1 MKKAKEGE
9 GHIRYSQ
16 KYEQDGSGV
25 FVAIDGETPLL
36 EYSLIDGDPSTLE
49 YHLKAIIF
57 YYTPLLEIFK
67 PGGIV
72 ESTDVPEDKK
82 EEYRQIYSKVRE
94 IRDSWIDA
102 EKEYLSPDTPEERKR
117 EISSSVEEWE
127 LNLSLLHSTNPGYPN
142 QEGEVKLPDYRIV
155 VDPET
160 GEKTESRE
168 KTHLWGDKYFI
179 PGKGILS
186 ILPGKTRDPLEDLE
200 KIRDSAK
207 SGLVKVS
214 SDLWKSGTG
223 LFRDSLGISIISD
236 KTRETIKRKEAE
248 GKLLA
253 GTLMGLKGGGRYFKV
268 FNIALAQTLYE
279 QSKYYNTQDNLS
291 GVPRDLISQYAGEG
305 AIVEKIK
312 DPSTKFKGGKRPY
325 PIVLLSWED
334 IAKKMSPDGKISG
347 GKDIKVVRDF
357 VQGYSQKMTD
367 PKTGKVRTA
376 YIPGLLGRE
385 YLVEGERSL
394 IGVPYMSKIFSL
406 YPKDSPD
413 KEVGIAVQLS
423 PLFAQTLKFG
433 YTGIRSDTIQK
444 LGGGK
449 LKEIT
454 INLFYYLAYNRGVPA
469 QKGRKKGEFIRIK
482 GELLNELSE
491 GIKSYKDRPKRREAD
506 FQEAVRKC
514 IDAKI
519 LLPGE
524 TRTGGLRGYR
534 EEVNPGGQKL
544 SIFTYNP
551 DYLKGEEI
559 TLFSEIDNQ

>member
-1 MKKAKEGE
+1 MSEKEFKPE
-9 GHIRYSQ
+9 LHIHR
-16 KYEQDGSGV
+16 DGNPPTKEELLR
-25 FVAIDGETPLL
+25 AIRD
-36 EYSLIDGDPSTLE
+36 
-49 YHLKAIIF
+49 
-57 YYTPLLEIFK
+57 YYTPLLEVTK
-67 PGGIV
+67 PGGVIDT
-72 ESTDVPEDKK
+72 SDTPEDKR
-82 EEYRQIYSKVRE
+82 EEYRQMYSKLKE
-94 IRDSWIDA
+94 IRDSWEEA
-102 EKEYLSPDTPEERKR
+102 EREYLSPDTPEERKK
-117 EISSSVEEWE
+117 EIAYSVEEWY
-127 LNLSLLHSTNPGYPN
+127 LNLVLLHAQNPDYFSK
-142 QEGEVKLPDYRIV
+142 EEVKLPDYRIV
-155 VDPET
+155 IDTET
-160 GEKTESRE
+160 GERKEYRGE
-168 KTHLWGDKYFI
+168 THLWGDKYFI
-179 PGKGILS
+179 PGKGILA
-186 ILPGKTRDPLEDLE
+186 LHPGGMRDPLEDLE

-214 SDLWKSGTG
+214 SDLWKSGTAP
-223 LFRDSLGISIISD
+223 FRDSLGISIISE
-236 KTRETIKRKEAE
+236 KTRRIIQKKEAE

-253 GTLMGLKGGGRYFKV
+253 GTLIGLKGGGRYFKV

-312 DPSTKFKGGKRPY
+312 DTSDKFKGGERPY

-334 IAKKMSPDGKISG
+334 MAKKMSPDGKISG

-357 VQGYSQKMTD
+357 VQGYTQKVTD
-367 PKTGKVRTA
+367 PKTGKTKTA

-423 PLFAQTLKFG
+423 PLFAQSLRFG

-454 INLFYYLAYNRGVPA
+454 VNLFYYLAYNRGIPP
-469 QKGRKKGEFIRIK
+469 QRGRKKGEFPRIK
-482 GELLNELSE
+482 SDLLEELSE
-491 GIKSYKDRPKRREAD
+491 GIKSYTNNPKRREAD
-506 FQEAVRKC
+506 FRDAVQKC

-519 LLPGE
+519 LLPGK
-524 TRTGGLRGYR
+524 TKTGLRGYR
-534 EEVNPGGQKL
+534 EEINPGGRTL

-559 TLFSEIDNQ
+559 NLFSGIEDQ

>member
-1 MKKAKEGE
+1 MSEKEFKPE
-9 GHIRYSQ
+9 LHIHR
-16 KYEQDGSGV
+16 DGNPPTKEELLR
-25 FVAIDGETPLL
+25 AIRD
-36 EYSLIDGDPSTLE
+36 
-49 YHLKAIIF
+49 
-57 YYTPLLEIFK
+57 YYTPLLEVTK
-67 PGGIV
+67 PGGVIDT
-72 ESTDVPEDKK
+72 TDTPEDKR
-82 EEYRQIYSKVRE
+82 EEYRQMYSKLKE
-94 IRDSWIDA
+94 IRDSWEEA
-102 EKEYLSPDTPEERKR
+102 EREYLSPDTPEERKK
-117 EISSSVEEWE
+117 EIAYSVEEWY
-127 LNLSLLHSTNPGYPN
+127 LNLVLLHAQNPDYFSK
-142 QEGEVKLPDYRIV
+142 EEVKLPDYRIV
-155 VDPET
+155 IDTET
-160 GEKTESRE
+160 GERKEYRGE
-168 KTHLWGDKYFI
+168 THLWGDKYFI
-179 PGKGILS
+179 PGKGILA
-186 ILPGKTRDPLEDLE
+186 LHPGGMRDPLEDLE

-214 SDLWKSGTG
+214 SDLWKSGTAP
-223 LFRDSLGISIISD
+223 FRDSLGISIISE
-236 KTRETIKRKEAE
+236 KTRRIIQKKEAE

-253 GTLMGLKGGGRYFKV
+253 GTLIGLKGGGRYFKV

-279 QSKYYNTQDNLS
+279 QSKYYNTQDTLS

-312 DPSTKFKGGKRPY
+312 DTSDKFKGGERPY

-357 VQGYSQKMTD
+357 VQGYTQKVTD
-367 PKTGKVRTA
+367 PKTGKVKTA

-423 PLFAQTLKFG
+423 PLFAQSLRFG

-454 INLFYYLAYNRGVPA
+454 VNLFYYLAYNRGIPP
-469 QKGRKKGEFIRIK
+469 QRGRKKGEFPRIK
-482 GELLNELSE
+482 SDLLEELSE
-491 GIKSYKDRPKRREAD
+491 GIKSYSNNPKRREAD
-506 FQEAVRKC
+506 FRDAVQKC

-519 LLPGE
+519 LLPGK
-524 TRTGGLRGYR
+524 TKTGLRGYR
-534 EEVNPGGQKL
+534 EEINPGGRTL

-551 DYLKGEEI
+551 DYLKGEEVN
-559 TLFSEIDNQ
+559 LFSGIEDQ

>member
-1 MKKAKEGE
+1 MSEKEFKPE
-9 GHIRYSQ
+9 LHIHR
-16 KYEQDGSGV
+16 DGNPPSK
-25 FVAIDGETPLL
+25 EELL
-36 EYSLIDGDPSTLE
+36 RSIRD
-49 YHLKAIIF
+49 
-57 YYTPLLEIFK
+57 YYTPLLEVTK
-67 PGGIV
+67 PGGVIDT
-72 ESTDVPEDKK
+72 SDTPEDKK
-82 EEYRQIYSKVRE
+82 EEYRQMYSKLKE
-94 IRDSWIDA
+94 IRDSWEEA
-102 EKEYLSPDTPEERKR
+102 EREYLSPDTPEERKK
-117 EISSSVEEWE
+117 EIAYSVEEWY
-127 LNLSLLHSTNPGYPN
+127 LNLVLLHAQNPDYFSK
-142 QEGEVKLPDYRIV
+142 EEIKLPDYRIV
-155 VDPET
+155 IDTET
-160 GEKTESRE
+160 GERRE
-168 KTHLWGDKYFI
+168 YRGDTHLWGDKYFI
-179 PGKGILS
+179 PGKGILA
-186 ILPGKTRDPLEDLE
+186 LHPGGMRDPLEDLE

-214 SDLWKSGTG
+214 SDLWKSGTAP
-223 LFRDSLGISIISD
+223 FRDSLGISIISE
-236 KTRETIKRKEAE
+236 KTRRIIQKKEAE

-253 GTLMGLKGGGRYFKV
+253 GTLIGLKGGGRYFKV

-312 DPSTKFKGGKRPY
+312 DTSDKFKGGERPY

-334 IAKKMSPDGKISG
+334 MAKKMSPDGKISG

-357 VQGYSQKMTD
+357 VQGYTQKVTD
-367 PKTGKVRTA
+367 PKTGKTKTA

-423 PLFAQTLKFG
+423 PLFAQSLRFG

-454 INLFYYLAYNRGVPA
+454 VNLFYYLAYNRGIPP
-469 QKGRKKGEFIRIK
+469 QRGRKKGEFPRIK
-482 GELLNELSE
+482 SDLLEELSE
-491 GIKSYKDRPKRREAD
+491 GIKSYTNNPKRREAD
-506 FQEAVRKC
+506 FRDAVQKC

-519 LLPGE
+519 LLPGK
-524 TRTGGLRGYR
+524 TKTGLRGYR
-534 EEVNPGGQKL
+534 EEINPGGRTL

-551 DYLKGEEI
+551 DYLKGEEVN
-559 TLFSEIDNQ
+559 LFSGIEDQ

>member
-1 MKKAKEGE
+1 MSEKEFKPE
-9 GHIRYSQ
+9 LHIHR
-16 KYEQDGSGV
+16 DGNPPSK
-25 FVAIDGETPLL
+25 EELL
-36 EYSLIDGDPSTLE
+36 RSIRD
-49 YHLKAIIF
+49 
-57 YYTPLLEIFK
+57 YYTPLLEVTK
-67 PGGIV
+67 PGGVIDT
-72 ESTDVPEDKK
+72 SDTPEDKK
-82 EEYRQIYSKVRE
+82 EEYRQMYSKLKE
-94 IRDSWIDA
+94 IRDSWEEA
-102 EKEYLSPDTPEERKR
+102 EREYLSPDTPEERKK
-117 EISSSVEEWE
+117 EIAYSVEEWY
-127 LNLSLLHSTNPGYPN
+127 LNLVLLHAQNPDYFSK
-142 QEGEVKLPDYRIV
+142 EKIKLPDYRIV
-155 VDPET
+155 IDTET
-160 GEKTESRE
+160 GERRE
-168 KTHLWGDKYFI
+168 YRGDTHLWGDKYFI
-179 PGKGILS
+179 PGKGILA
-186 ILPGKTRDPLEDLE
+186 LHPGGMRDPLEDLE

-214 SDLWKSGTG
+214 SDLWKSGTAP
-223 LFRDSLGISIISD
+223 FRDSLGISIISE
-236 KTRETIKRKEAE
+236 KTRRIIQKKEAE

-253 GTLMGLKGGGRYFKV
+253 GTLIGLKGGGRYFKV

-312 DPSTKFKGGKRPY
+312 DTSDKFKGGERPY

-334 IAKKMSPDGKISG
+334 MAKKMSPDGKISG

-357 VQGYSQKMTD
+357 VQGYTQKVTD
-367 PKTGKVRTA
+367 PKTGKTKTA

-423 PLFAQTLKFG
+423 PLFAQSLRFG

-454 INLFYYLAYNRGVPA
+454 VNLFYYLAYNRGIPP
-469 QKGRKKGEFIRIK
+469 QRGRKKGEFPRIK
-482 GELLNELSE
+482 SDLLEELSE
-491 GIKSYKDRPKRREAD
+491 GIKSYTNNPKRREAD
-506 FQEAVRKC
+506 FRDAVQKC

-519 LLPGE
+519 LLPGK
-524 TRTGGLRGYR
+524 TKTGLRGYR
-534 EEVNPGGQKL
+534 EEINPGGRTL

-551 DYLKGEEI
+551 DYLKGEEVN
-559 TLFSEIDNQ
+559 LFSGIEDQ

>member
-1 MKKAKEGE
+1 MSEKEFKPE
-9 GHIRYSQ
+9 LYIH
-16 KYEQDGSGV
+16 
-25 FVAIDGETPLL
+25 
-36 EYSLIDGDPSTLE
+36 IDGDPESFPKRE
-49 YHLKAIIF
+49 D
-57 YYTPLLEIFK
+57 LLR
-67 PGGIV
+67 GIV
-72 ESTDVPEDKK
+72 EYYSVYFTDTDGKERPPEDLPQLGET
-82 EEYRQIYSKVRE
+82 EEETKQIYSRLRE
-94 IRDSWIDA
+94 IRDSWEEA
-102 EKEYLSPDTPEERKR
+102 ERDYLSPDLTEERKK
-117 EISSSVEEWE
+117 EIAISVSEWYA
-127 LNLSLLHSTNPGYPN
+127 NLILLHAYNTPK
-142 QEGEVKLPDYRIV
+142 EGESGEIQETKFPPYRIEI
-155 VDPET
+155 DPET
-160 GEKTESRE
+160 MKGKAVRDKTY
-168 KTHLWGDKYFI
+168 LWGDKYLV
-179 PGKGILS
+179 PGEGILS
-186 ILPGKTRDPLEDLE
+186 LHPGGMRDPLEDLE

-214 SDLWKSGTG
+214 SDLWKSGTAP
-223 LFRDSLGISIISD
+223 FRDSLGISIISE
-236 KTRETIKRKEAE
+236 KTRRIIQKKEAE

-253 GTLMGLKGGGRYFKV
+253 GTLIGLKGGGRYFKV

-279 QSKYYNTQDNLS
+279 QSKYYNTQDTLS

-312 DPSTKFKGGKRPY
+312 DTSDKFKGGERPY

-357 VQGYSQKMTD
+357 VQGYTQKVTD
-367 PKTGKVRTA
+367 PKTGKTKTA

-423 PLFAQTLKFG
+423 PLFAQSLRFG

-454 INLFYYLAYNRGVPA
+454 VNLFYYLAYNRGIPP
-469 QKGRKKGEFIRIK
+469 QRGRNKGEFPRIK
-482 GELLNELSE
+482 SDLLEELSE
-491 GIKSYKDRPKRREAD
+491 GIKSYTNNPKRREAD
-506 FQEAVRKC
+506 FRDAVQKC

-519 LLPGE
+519 LLPGK
-524 TRTGGLRGYR
+524 TKTGLRGYR
-534 EEVNPGGQKL
+534 EEINPGGRTL

-551 DYLKGEEI
+551 DYLKGEEVN
-559 TLFSEIDNQ
+559 LFTGIEDQ

>member
-1 MKKAKEGE
+1 MTAKEKDFDPRLYI
-9 GHIRYSQ
+9 HL
-16 KYEQDGSGV
+16 
-25 FVAIDGETPLL
+25 DGEETTPTKKDLL
-36 EYSLIDGDPSTLE
+36 ESIRDYYDTLLGIQDFLRDTSTPEERKEIDL
-49 YHLKAIIF
+49 
-57 YYTPLLEIFK
+57 
-67 PGGIV
+67 
-72 ESTDVPEDKK
+72 
-82 EEYRQIYSKVRE
+82 QIERLQE
-94 IRDSWIDA
+94 IRDSWEEADRD
-102 EKEYLSPDTPEERKR
+102 YRSPETTDERKKEIAISVAEWIGNFILLRGYR
-117 EISSSVEEWE
+117 EEKKREREKILEAGGKVPEITEEDF
-127 LNLSLLHSTNPGYPN
+127 PP
-142 QEGEVKLPDYRIV
+142 YRIE

-160 GEKTESRE
+160 LKARKVKD
-168 KTHLWGDKYFI
+168 KTHLWGNKYLI
-179 PGKGILS
+179 PGEAI
-186 ILPGKTRDPLEDLE
+186 IDLPPIGSRDPLEDLE
-200 KIRDSAK
+200 HIRESAK

-312 DPSTKFKGGKRPY
+312 DPSTKFKGGERPY

-367 PKTGKVRTA
+367 PKTGKVKTA

-454 INLFYYLAYNRGVPA
+454 INLFYYLAYNRGIPP
-469 QKGRKKGEFIRIK
+469 QKGRNKGEFPRRK
-482 GELLNELSE
+482 RDLLEELSE

-519 LLPGE
+519 LLPGK

-534 EEVNPGGQKL
+534 EEINPGGQTI

-559 TLFSEIDNQ
+559 TLFSELDDQ

>member
-1 MKKAKEGE
+1 MSEKEFKPE
-9 GHIRYSQ
+9 LHIHR
-16 KYEQDGSGV
+16 DGNPPSTESLLQGIKDYY
-25 FVAIDGETPLL
+25 APLL
-36 EYSLIDGDPSTLE
+36 EVTR
-49 YHLKAIIF
+49 
-57 YYTPLLEIFK
+57 
-67 PGGIV
+67 PGGV
-72 ESTDVPEDKK
+72 MDSQDVPEERR
-82 EEYRQIYSKVRE
+82 EEYRLIYSRLKE
-94 IRDSWIDA
+94 IRDTWEET
-102 EKEYLSPDTPEERKR
+102 EKEYTSKDTPEERRK
-117 EISSSVEEWE
+117 EISYSVEEWY
-127 LNLSLLHSTNPGYPN
+127 LNLVLLHATNKGKGGLLT
-142 QEGEVKLPDYRIV
+142 GEVTLPPYRIV
-155 VDPET
+155 VDPDT
-160 GEKTESRE
+160 GERTESRE
-168 KTHLWGDKYFI
+168 ETYLWGDKYFV
-179 PGKGILS
+179 PGEGILS
-186 ILPGKTRDPLEDLE
+186 RIHPGGGRDPLEDLE

-214 SDLWKSGTG
+214 SDLWKSGTAP
-223 LFRDSLGISIISD
+223 FRDSLGISIISE
-236 KTRETIKRKEAE
+236 KTRRVIQKKEAE

-253 GTLMGLKGGGRYFKV
+253 GTLIGLKGGGRYFKV

-312 DPSTKFKGGKRPY
+312 DTSDKFKGGERPY

-334 IAKKMSPDGKISG
+334 MAKKMSPDGKISG

-357 VQGYSQKMTD
+357 VQGYTQKVTD
-367 PKTGKVRTA
+367 PKTGKTKTA

-385 YLVEGERSL
+385 YLVEGQRSL

-423 PLFAQTLKFG
+423 PLFAQSLRFG

-454 INLFYYLAYNRGVPA
+454 VNLFYYLAYNRGIPP
-469 QKGRKKGEFIRIK
+469 QKGRKKGEFPRIK
-482 GELLNELSE
+482 SDLLEELSE
-491 GIKSYKDRPKRREAD
+491 GIKSYTNNPKRREAD
-506 FQEAVRKC
+506 FRDAVQKC

-519 LLPGE
+519 LLPGK
-524 TRTGGLRGYR
+524 TKTGLRGYR
-534 EEVNPGGQKL
+534 EEINPGGRTL

-551 DYLKGEEI
+551 DYLKGEEVN
-559 TLFSEIDNQ
+559 LFSGIEDQ

>member
-1 MKKAKEGE
+1 MTAKEKDFDPRLYI
-9 GHIRYSQ
+9 HL
-16 KYEQDGSGV
+16 
-25 FVAIDGETPLL
+25 DGEETSPTKKDLL
-36 EYSLIDGDPSTLE
+36 ESIRDYYDTLLGIQDFLRDTSTPEERKEIDL
-49 YHLKAIIF
+49 
-57 YYTPLLEIFK
+57 
-67 PGGIV
+67 
-72 ESTDVPEDKK
+72 
-82 EEYRQIYSKVRE
+82 QIERLQE
-94 IRDSWIDA
+94 IRDSWEEADRD
-102 EKEYLSPDTPEERKR
+102 YRSPETTDERKKEIAISVAEWIGNFILLRGYR
-117 EISSSVEEWE
+117 EEKKKEREKILEAGGNVPEITEEDF
-127 LNLSLLHSTNPGYPN
+127 PP
-142 QEGEVKLPDYRIV
+142 YRIE

-160 GEKTESRE
+160 LKARKVKD
-168 KTHLWGDKYFI
+168 KTHLWGNKYLI
-179 PGKGILS
+179 PGEAI
-186 ILPGKTRDPLEDLE
+186 IDLPPIGSRDPLEDLE
-200 KIRDSAK
+200 HIRESAK

-312 DPSTKFKGGKRPY
+312 DPSTKFKGGERPY

-367 PKTGKVRTA
+367 PKTGKVKTA
-376 YIPGLLGRE
+376 YIPGILGRE

-454 INLFYYLAYNRGVPA
+454 INLFYYLAYNRGIPP
-469 QKGRKKGEFIRIK
+469 QKGRNKGEFPRRK
-482 GELLNELSE
+482 RDLLEELSE

-519 LLPGE
+519 LLPGK

-534 EEVNPGGQKL
+534 EEINPGGQTI

-559 TLFSEIDNQ
+559 TLFSELDDQ

>member
-1 MKKAKEGE
+1 MTAKEKDFDPRLYI
-9 GHIRYSQ
+9 HL
-16 KYEQDGSGV
+16 
-25 FVAIDGETPLL
+25 DGEETSPTKRDLL
-36 EYSLIDGDPSTLE
+36 ESIRDYYDTLLGIQDFLRETSTPEERKEIDL
-49 YHLKAIIF
+49 
-57 YYTPLLEIFK
+57 
-67 PGGIV
+67 
-72 ESTDVPEDKK
+72 
-82 EEYRQIYSKVRE
+82 QIERLQE
-94 IRDSWIDA
+94 IRDSWEEADRDYRSPETPDERRKEIAISVA
-102 EKEYLSPDTPEERKR
+102 EWIGNFILLRGYREEKKR
-117 EISSSVEEWE
+117 EREKILEAGGKVPEITEEDF
-127 LNLSLLHSTNPGYPN
+127 PP
-142 QEGEVKLPDYRIV
+142 YRIE

-160 GEKTESRE
+160 LKAR
-168 KTHLWGDKYFI
+168 KVKDKIHLWGNKYLI
-179 PGKGILS
+179 PGEAI
-186 ILPGKTRDPLEDLE
+186 IDLPPIGSRDPLEDLE
-200 KIRDSAK
+200 HIRESAK

-312 DPSTKFKGGKRPY
+312 DPSTKFKGGERPY

-367 PKTGKVRTA
+367 PKTGKVKTA

-454 INLFYYLAYNRGVPA
+454 INLFYYLAYNRGIPP
-469 QKGRKKGEFIRIK
+469 QKGRNKGEFPRRK
-482 GELLNELSE
+482 RDLLEELSE

-519 LLPGE
+519 LLPGK

-534 EEVNPGGQKL
+534 EEINPGGQTI

-559 TLFSEIDNQ
+559 TLFSELDDQ

>member
-1 MKKAKEGE
+1 MSEKEFKPE
-9 GHIRYSQ
+9 LHIHR
-16 KYEQDGSGV
+16 DGNPPSK
-25 FVAIDGETPLL
+25 EELL
-36 EYSLIDGDPSTLE
+36 RSIRD
-49 YHLKAIIF
+49 
-57 YYTPLLEIFK
+57 YYTPLLEVTK
-67 PGGIV
+67 PGGVIDT
-72 ESTDVPEDKK
+72 SDTPEDKK
-82 EEYRQIYSKVRE
+82 EEYRQMYSKLKE
-94 IRDSWIDA
+94 IRDSWEEA
-102 EKEYLSPDTPEERKR
+102 EREYLSPDTPEERKK
-117 EISSSVEEWE
+117 EIAYSVEEWY
-127 LNLSLLHSTNPGYPN
+127 LNLVLLHSQNPDYFSK
-142 QEGEVKLPDYRIV
+142 EEIKLPDYRIV
-155 VDPET
+155 IDTET
-160 GEKTESRE
+160 GERKEYRGD
-168 KTHLWGDKYFI
+168 THLWGDKYFI
-179 PGKGILS
+179 PGKGILA
-186 ILPGKTRDPLEDLE
+186 LHPGGMRDPLEDLE

-214 SDLWKSGTG
+214 SDLWKSGTAP
-223 LFRDSLGISIISD
+223 FRDSLGISIISE

-305 AIVEKIK
+305 AIVERIK
-312 DPSTKFKGGKRPY
+312 DPSTKFKGGERPY

-367 PKTGKVRTA
+367 PKTGKVKTA

-454 INLFYYLAYNRGVPA
+454 INLFYYLAYNRGIPP
-469 QKGRKKGEFIRIK
+469 QKGRNKGEFPRRK
-482 GELLNELSE
+482 RDLLEELSE

-519 LLPGE
+519 LLPGK

-534 EEVNPGGQKL
+534 EEINPGGQTI

-559 TLFSEIDNQ
+559 TLFSELDDQ

>member
-1 MKKAKEGE
+1 MSEKEFKPE
-9 GHIRYSQ
+9 LHIHR
-16 KYEQDGSGV
+16 DGNPPSK
-25 FVAIDGETPLL
+25 EELL
-36 EYSLIDGDPSTLE
+36 RSIRD
-49 YHLKAIIF
+49 
-57 YYTPLLEIFK
+57 YYTPLLEVTK
-67 PGGIV
+67 PGGVIDT
-72 ESTDVPEDKK
+72 SDTPEDKK
-82 EEYRQIYSKVRE
+82 EEYRQMYSKLKE
-94 IRDSWIDA
+94 IRDSWEEA
-102 EKEYLSPDTPEERKR
+102 EREYLSPDTPEERKK
-117 EISSSVEEWE
+117 EIAYSVEEWY
-127 LNLSLLHSTNPGYPN
+127 LNLVLLHSQNPDYFSK
-142 QEGEVKLPDYRIV
+142 EEIKLPDYRIV
-155 VDPET
+155 IDTET
-160 GEKTESRE
+160 GERKEYRGD
-168 KTHLWGDKYFI
+168 THLWGDKYFI
-179 PGKGILS
+179 PGKGILA
-186 ILPGKTRDPLEDLE
+186 LHPGGMRDPLEDLE

-214 SDLWKSGTG
+214 SDLWKSGTAP
-223 LFRDSLGISIISD
+223 FRDSLGISIISE
-236 KTRETIKRKEAE
+236 KTRRIIQKKEAE

-253 GTLMGLKGGGRYFKV
+253 GTLIGLKGGGRYFKV

-312 DPSTKFKGGKRPY
+312 DTSDKFKGGERPY

-334 IAKKMSPDGKISG
+334 MAKKMSPDGKISG

-357 VQGYSQKMTD
+357 VQGYTQKVTD
-367 PKTGKVRTA
+367 PKTGKTKTA

-423 PLFAQTLKFG
+423 PLFAQSLRFG

-454 INLFYYLAYNRGVPA
+454 VNLFYYLAYNRGIPP
-469 QKGRKKGEFIRIK
+469 QKGRKKGEFPRIK
-482 GELLNELSE
+482 SDLLEELSE
-491 GIKSYKDRPKRREAD
+491 GIKSYSNNPKRREAD
-506 FQEAVRKC
+506 FRDAVQKC

-519 LLPGE
+519 LLPGK
-524 TRTGGLRGYR
+524 TKTGLRGYR
-534 EEVNPGGQKL
+534 EEINPGGRTL

-551 DYLKGEEI
+551 DYLKGEEVN
-559 TLFSEIDNQ
+559 LFSGIEDQ

>member
-1 MKKAKEGE
+1 MGQIEVQLPPEQERQNLLRLNLEGIQE
-9 GHIRYSQ
+9 IL
-16 KYEQDGSGV
+16 
-25 FVAIDGETPLL
+25 PLL
-36 EYSLIDGDPSTLE
+36 NELAEAARLLQEKASPGLKRMYNPEIFQAAGELFEDMCKDMEEESLPLENLRNVRRTILEFVSELQRVLTEKGKDYRVETDPKTGERSLIE
-49 YHLKAIIF
+49 
-57 YYTPLLEIFK
+57 FK
-67 PGGIV
+67 
-72 ESTDVPEDKK
+72 SA
-82 EEYRQIYSKVRE
+82 RQE
-94 IRDSWIDA
+94 
-102 EKEYLSPDTPEERKR
+102 PP
-117 EISSSVEEWE
+117 
-127 LNLSLLHSTNPGYPN
+127 
-142 QEGEVKLPDYRIV
+142 
-155 VDPET
+155 
-160 GEKTESRE
+160 
-168 KTHLWGDKYFI
+168 
-179 PGKGILS
+179 
-186 ILPGKTRDPLEDLE
+186 RDPLEDLK

-214 SDLWKSGTG
+214 SDLWKSGTAP
-223 LFRDSLGISIISD
+223 FRDSLGISIISE
-236 KTRETIKRKEAE
+236 KTRRIIQKKEAE

-253 GTLMGLKGGGRYFKV
+253 GTLIGLKGGGRYFKV

-312 DPSTKFKGGKRPY
+312 DTSDKFKGGERPY

-334 IAKKMSPDGKISG
+334 MAKKMSPDGKISG

-357 VQGYSQKMTD
+357 VQGYTQKVTD
-367 PKTGKVRTA
+367 PNTGKTKTA

-423 PLFAQTLKFG
+423 PLFAQSLRFG

-454 INLFYYLAYNRGVPA
+454 VNLFYYLAYNRGIPP
-469 QKGRKKGEFIRIK
+469 QKGRKEGEFPRIK
-482 GELLNELSE
+482 SDLLEELSE
-491 GIKSYKDRPKRREAD
+491 GIKSYTNNPKRREAD
-506 FQEAVRKC
+506 FRDAVQKC

-519 LLPGE
+519 LLPGK
-524 TRTGGLRGYR
+524 TKTGLRGYR
-534 EEVNPGGQKL
+534 EEINPGGRTL

-551 DYLKGEEI
+551 DYLKGEEVN
-559 TLFSEIDNQ
+559 LFSGIEDQ

>member
-1 MKKAKEGE
+1 MSEKEFKPE
-9 GHIRYSQ
+9 LHIHR
-16 KYEQDGSGV
+16 DGNPPSK
-25 FVAIDGETPLL
+25 EELL
-36 EYSLIDGDPSTLE
+36 RSIRD
-49 YHLKAIIF
+49 
-57 YYTPLLEIFK
+57 YYTPLLEVTK
-67 PGGIV
+67 PGGVIDT
-72 ESTDVPEDKK
+72 SDTPEDKK
-82 EEYRQIYSKVRE
+82 EEYRQMYSKLKE
-94 IRDSWIDA
+94 IRDSWEEA
-102 EKEYLSPDTPEERKR
+102 EREYLSPDTPEERKK
-117 EISSSVEEWE
+117 EIAYSVEEWY
-127 LNLSLLHSTNPGYPN
+127 LNLVLLHSQNPDYFSK
-142 QEGEVKLPDYRIV
+142 EEIKLPDYRIV
-155 VDPET
+155 IDTET
-160 GEKTESRE
+160 GERKEYRGD
-168 KTHLWGDKYFI
+168 THLWGDKYFI
-179 PGKGILS
+179 PGKGILA
-186 ILPGKTRDPLEDLE
+186 LHPGGMRDPLEDLE

-214 SDLWKSGTG
+214 SDLWKSGTAP
-223 LFRDSLGISIISD
+223 FRDSLGISIISE
-236 KTRETIKRKEAE
+236 KTRRIIQKKEAE

-253 GTLMGLKGGGRYFKV
+253 GTLIGLKGGGRYFKV

-312 DPSTKFKGGKRPY
+312 DTSDKFKGGERPY

-334 IAKKMSPDGKISG
+334 MAKKMSPDGKISG

-357 VQGYSQKMTD
+357 VQGYTQKVTD
-367 PKTGKVRTA
+367 PKTGKTKTA

-423 PLFAQTLKFG
+423 PLFAQSLRFG

-454 INLFYYLAYNRGVPA
+454 VNLFYYLAYNRGIPP
-469 QKGRKKGEFIRIK
+469 QRGRKKGEFPRIK
-482 GELLNELSE
+482 SDLLEELSE
-491 GIKSYKDRPKRREAD
+491 GIKSYTNNPKRREAD
-506 FQEAVRKC
+506 FRDAVQKC

-519 LLPGE
+519 LLPGK
-524 TRTGGLRGYR
+524 TKTGLRGYR
-534 EEVNPGGQKL
+534 EEINPGGRTL

-551 DYLKGEEI
+551 DYLKGEEVN
-559 TLFSEIDNQ
+559 LFSGIEDQ

>member
-1 MKKAKEGE
+1 MTAKERDFDPRLYI
-9 GHIRYSQ
+9 HL
-16 KYEQDGSGV
+16 
-25 FVAIDGETPLL
+25 DGEETSPTKKDLL
-36 EYSLIDGDPSTLE
+36 ESIRDYYDTLLGIQDFLRDTSTPEERKEIDL
-49 YHLKAIIF
+49 
-57 YYTPLLEIFK
+57 
-67 PGGIV
+67 
-72 ESTDVPEDKK
+72 
-82 EEYRQIYSKVRE
+82 QIERLQE
-94 IRDSWIDA
+94 IRDSWEEADRD
-102 EKEYLSPDTPEERKR
+102 YRSPETTDERKKEIAISVAEWIGNFILLRGYR
-117 EISSSVEEWE
+117 EEKKREREKILEAGGKVPEITEEDF
-127 LNLSLLHSTNPGYPN
+127 PP
-142 QEGEVKLPDYRIV
+142 YRIE

-160 GEKTESRE
+160 LKARKVKD
-168 KTHLWGDKYFI
+168 KTHLWGNKYLI
-179 PGKGILS
+179 PGEAI
-186 ILPGKTRDPLEDLE
+186 IDLPPIGSRDPLEDLE
-200 KIRDSAK
+200 HIRESAK

-312 DPSTKFKGGKRPY
+312 DPSTKFKGGERPY

-367 PKTGKVRTA
+367 PKTGKVKTA

-454 INLFYYLAYNRGVPA
+454 INLFYYLAYNRGIPP
-469 QKGRKKGEFIRIK
+469 QKGRNKGEFPRRK
-482 GELLNELSE
+482 RDLLEELSE

-519 LLPGE
+519 LLPGK

-534 EEVNPGGQKL
+534 EEINPGGQTI

-559 TLFSEIDNQ
+559 TLFSELDDQ

>member
-1 MKKAKEGE
+1 MSEKEFKPE
-9 GHIRYSQ
+9 LHIHR
-16 KYEQDGSGV
+16 DGNPPTKEELLR
-25 FVAIDGETPLL
+25 AIRD
-36 EYSLIDGDPSTLE
+36 
-49 YHLKAIIF
+49 
-57 YYTPLLEIFK
+57 YYTPLLEVTK
-67 PGGIV
+67 PGGVIDT
-72 ESTDVPEDKK
+72 SDTPEDKR
-82 EEYRQIYSKVRE
+82 EEYRQMYSKLKE
-94 IRDSWIDA
+94 IRDSWEEA
-102 EKEYLSPDTPEERKR
+102 EREYLSPDTPEERKK
-117 EISSSVEEWE
+117 EIAYSVEEWY
-127 LNLSLLHSTNPGYPN
+127 LNLVLLHAQNPDYFSK
-142 QEGEVKLPDYRIV
+142 EEVKLPDYRIV
-155 VDPET
+155 IDTET
-160 GEKTESRE
+160 GERKEYRGE
-168 KTHLWGDKYFI
+168 THLWGDKYFI
-179 PGKGILS
+179 PGKGILA
-186 ILPGKTRDPLEDLE
+186 LHPGGMRDPLEDLE

-214 SDLWKSGTG
+214 SDLWKSGTAP
-223 LFRDSLGISIISD
+223 FRDSLGISIISE
-236 KTRETIKRKEAE
+236 KTRRIIQKKEAE

-253 GTLMGLKGGGRYFKV
+253 GTLIGLKGGGRYFKV

-312 DPSTKFKGGKRPY
+312 DTSDKFKGGERPY

-334 IAKKMSPDGKISG
+334 MAKKMSPDGKISG

-357 VQGYSQKMTD
+357 VQGYTQKVTD
-367 PKTGKVRTA
+367 PKTGKTKTA

-423 PLFAQTLKFG
+423 PLFAQSLRFG

-454 INLFYYLAYNRGVPA
+454 VNLFYYLAYNRGIPP
-469 QKGRKKGEFIRIK
+469 QRGRKKGEFPRIK
-482 GELLNELSE
+482 SDLLEELSE
-491 GIKSYKDRPKRREAD
+491 GIKSYSNNPKRREAD
-506 FQEAVRKC
+506 FRDAVQKC

-519 LLPGE
+519 LLPGK
-524 TRTGGLRGYR
+524 TKTGLRGYR
-534 EEVNPGGQKL
+534 EEINPGGRTL

-551 DYLKGEEI
+551 DYLKGEEVN
-559 TLFSEIDNQ
+559 LFSGIEDQ

>member
-1 MKKAKEGE
+1 MTAKEKDFDPRLYI
-9 GHIRYSQ
+9 HL
-16 KYEQDGSGV
+16 
-25 FVAIDGETPLL
+25 DGEETSPTKKDLL
-36 EYSLIDGDPSTLE
+36 ESIRDYYDTLLGIQDFLRETSTPEERKEIDL
-49 YHLKAIIF
+49 
-57 YYTPLLEIFK
+57 
-67 PGGIV
+67 
-72 ESTDVPEDKK
+72 
-82 EEYRQIYSKVRE
+82 QIERLQE
-94 IRDSWIDA
+94 IRDSWEEADRD
-102 EKEYLSPDTPEERKR
+102 YRSPETTDERKKEIAISVAEWIGNFILLRGYR
-117 EISSSVEEWE
+117 EQKKREREKILEAGGNVPEITEEDF
-127 LNLSLLHSTNPGYPN
+127 PP
-142 QEGEVKLPDYRIV
+142 YRIE

-160 GEKTESRE
+160 LKARKVKD
-168 KTHLWGDKYFI
+168 KTHLWGNKYLI
-179 PGKGILS
+179 PGEAI
-186 ILPGKTRDPLEDLE
+186 IDLPPIGSRDPLEDLE
-200 KIRDSAK
+200 HIRESAK

-312 DPSTKFKGGKRPY
+312 DPSTKFKGGERPY

-367 PKTGKVRTA
+367 PKTGKVKTA

-454 INLFYYLAYNRGVPA
+454 INLFYYLAYNRGIPP
-469 QKGRKKGEFIRIK
+469 QKGRNKGEFPRRK
-482 GELLNELSE
+482 RDLLEELSE

-519 LLPGE
+519 LLPGK

-534 EEVNPGGQKL
+534 EEINPGGQTI

>member
-1 MKKAKEGE
+1 MSEKEFKPE
-9 GHIRYSQ
+9 LHIHR
-16 KYEQDGSGV
+16 DGNPPTKEELLR
-25 FVAIDGETPLL
+25 AIRD
-36 EYSLIDGDPSTLE
+36 
-49 YHLKAIIF
+49 
-57 YYTPLLEIFK
+57 YYTPLLEVTK
-67 PGGIV
+67 PGGVIDT
-72 ESTDVPEDKK
+72 SDTPEDKR
-82 EEYRQIYSKVRE
+82 EEYRQMYSKLKE
-94 IRDSWIDA
+94 IRDSWEEA
-102 EKEYLSPDTPEERKR
+102 EREYLSPDTPEERKK
-117 EISSSVEEWE
+117 EIAYSVEEWY
-127 LNLSLLHSTNPGYPN
+127 LNLVLLHAQNPDYFSK
-142 QEGEVKLPDYRIV
+142 EEVKLPDYRIV
-155 VDPET
+155 IDTET
-160 GEKTESRE
+160 GERKEYRGD
-168 KTHLWGDKYFI
+168 THLWGDKYFI
-179 PGKGILS
+179 PGKGILA
-186 ILPGKTRDPLEDLE
+186 LHPGGMRDPLEDLE

-214 SDLWKSGTG
+214 SDLWKSGTAP
-223 LFRDSLGISIISD
+223 FRDSLGISIISE
-236 KTRETIKRKEAE
+236 KTRRIIQKKEAE

-253 GTLMGLKGGGRYFKV
+253 GTLIGLKGGGRYFKV

-312 DPSTKFKGGKRPY
+312 DTSDKFKGGERPY

-334 IAKKMSPDGKISG
+334 MAKKMSPDGKISG

-357 VQGYSQKMTD
+357 VQGYTQKVTD
-367 PKTGKVRTA
+367 PKTGKTKTA

-423 PLFAQTLKFG
+423 PLFAQSLRFG

-454 INLFYYLAYNRGVPA
+454 VNLFYYLAYNRGIPP
-469 QKGRKKGEFIRIK
+469 QKGRKKGEFPRIK
-482 GELLNELSE
+482 SDLLEELSE
-491 GIKSYKDRPKRREAD
+491 GIKSYTNNPKRREAD
-506 FQEAVRKC
+506 FRDAVQKC

-519 LLPGE
+519 LLPGK
-524 TRTGGLRGYR
+524 TKTGLRGYR
-534 EEVNPGGQKL
+534 EEINPGGRTL

-551 DYLKGEEI
+551 DYLKGEEVN
-559 TLFSEIDNQ
+559 LFSGIEDQ

>member
-1 MKKAKEGE
+1 MSEKEFKPE
-9 GHIRYSQ
+9 LHIHR
-16 KYEQDGSGV
+16 DGNPPSTESLLQGIKDYY
-25 FVAIDGETPLL
+25 APLL
-36 EYSLIDGDPSTLE
+36 EVTR
-49 YHLKAIIF
+49 
-57 YYTPLLEIFK
+57 
-67 PGGIV
+67 PGGV
-72 ESTDVPEDKK
+72 MDSQDVPEERR
-82 EEYRQIYSKVRE
+82 EEYRQIYSRLKE
-94 IRDSWIDA
+94 IRDTWEET
-102 EKEYLSPDTPEERKR
+102 EKEYTSKDTPEERRK
-117 EISSSVEEWE
+117 EISYSVEEWY
-127 LNLSLLHSTNPGYPN
+127 LNLVLLHATNKGKGGLLT
-142 QEGEVKLPDYRIV
+142 GEVTLPPYRIV
-155 VDPET
+155 VDPDT
-160 GEKTESRE
+160 GERTESRE
-168 KTHLWGDKYFI
+168 ETYLWGDKYFV
-179 PGKGILS
+179 PGEGILS
-186 ILPGKTRDPLEDLE
+186 RIHPGGGRDPLEDLE

-214 SDLWKSGTG
+214 SDLWKSGTAP
-223 LFRDSLGISIISD
+223 FRDSLGISIISERT
-236 KTRETIKRKEAE
+236 KKIIQKKEAE

-253 GTLMGLKGGGRYFKV
+253 GTLIGLKGGGRYFKV

-312 DPSTKFKGGKRPY
+312 DTSDKFKGGERPY

-334 IAKKMSPDGKISG
+334 MAKKMSPDGKISG

-357 VQGYSQKMTD
+357 VQGYTQKVTD
-367 PKTGKVRTA
+367 PKTGKTKTA

-423 PLFAQTLKFG
+423 PLFAQSLRFG

-454 INLFYYLAYNRGVPA
+454 VNLFYYLAYNRGIPP
-469 QKGRKKGEFIRIK
+469 QKGRKKGEFPRIK
-482 GELLNELSE
+482 SDLLEELSE
-491 GIKSYKDRPKRREAD
+491 GIKSYTNNPKRREAD
-506 FQEAVRKC
+506 FRDAVQKC

-519 LLPGE
+519 LLPGK
-524 TRTGGLRGYR
+524 TKTGLRGYR
-534 EEVNPGGQKL
+534 EEINPGGRTL

-551 DYLKGEEI
+551 DYLKGEEVN
-559 TLFSEIDNQ
+559 LFSGIEDQ

>member
-1 MKKAKEGE
+1 MSEKEFKPE
-9 GHIRYSQ
+9 LHIHR
-16 KYEQDGSGV
+16 DGNPPSK
-25 FVAIDGETPLL
+25 EELL
-36 EYSLIDGDPSTLE
+36 RGIRD
-49 YHLKAIIF
+49 
-57 YYTPLLEIFK
+57 YYTPLLEVTK
-67 PGGIV
+67 PGGVIDT
-72 ESTDVPEDKK
+72 SDTPEDKK
-82 EEYRQIYSKVRE
+82 EEYRQMYSKLKE
-94 IRDSWIDA
+94 IRDSWEEA
-102 EKEYLSPDTPEERKR
+102 EREYLSPDTPEERKK
-117 EISSSVEEWE
+117 EIAYSVEEWY
-127 LNLSLLHSTNPGYPN
+127 LNLVLLHSQNPDYFSK
-142 QEGEVKLPDYRIV
+142 EDIKLPDYRIV
-155 VDPET
+155 VDTET
-160 GEKTESRE
+160 GERKEYRGN
-168 KTHLWGDKYFI
+168 THLWGDKYFI

-186 ILPGKTRDPLEDLE
+186 LHRDPLEDLE

-214 SDLWKSGTG
+214 SDLWKSGTAP
-223 LFRDSLGISIISD
+223 FRDSLGISIISA
-236 KTRETIKRKEAE
+236 KTRKEIE
-248 GKLLA
+248 NRLENGKLIA
-253 GTLMGLKGGGRYFKV
+253 GSLMGLKGGGRYFKV

-312 DPSTKFKGGKRPY
+312 DTSDKFKGGERPY

-357 VQGYSQKMTD
+357 VQGYTTKVTD
-367 PKTGKVRTA
+367 PKTGKVKTA

-385 YLVEGERSL
+385 YLVEGERSI

-423 PLFAQTLKFG
+423 PLFAQSLRFG

-449 LKEIT
+449 VKEIT
-454 INLFYYLAYNRGVPA
+454 VNLFYYLAYNRGIPP
-469 QKGRKKGEFIRIK
+469 QRGRKKGEFPRIK
-482 GELLNELSE
+482 KDLLEELSE
-491 GIKSYKDRPKRREAD
+491 GIKSYTKNPKRREAD
-506 FQEAVRKC
+506 FRDAVQKC

-519 LLPGE
+519 LLPGK
-524 TRTGGLRGYR
+524 TKTGLRGYR
-534 EEVNPGGQKL
+534 EEINPGGRTL

-551 DYLKGEEI
+551 DYLKGEEVN
-559 TLFSEIDNQ
+559 LFSGIEDQ

>member
-1 MKKAKEGE
+1 MSEKEFKPE
-9 GHIRYSQ
+9 LHIHR
-16 KYEQDGSGV
+16 DGNPPTKEELLR
-25 FVAIDGETPLL
+25 AIRD
-36 EYSLIDGDPSTLE
+36 
-49 YHLKAIIF
+49 
-57 YYTPLLEIFK
+57 YYTPLLEVTK
-67 PGGIV
+67 PGGVIDT
-72 ESTDVPEDKK
+72 SDTPEDKR
-82 EEYRQIYSKVRE
+82 EEYRQMYSKLKE
-94 IRDSWIDA
+94 IRDSWEEA
-102 EKEYLSPDTPEERKR
+102 EREYLSPDTPEERKK
-117 EISSSVEEWE
+117 EIAYSVEEWY
-127 LNLSLLHSTNPGYPN
+127 LNLVLLHAQNPDYFSK
-142 QEGEVKLPDYRIV
+142 EEVKLPDYRIV
-155 VDPET
+155 IDTET
-160 GEKTESRE
+160 GERKEYRGE
-168 KTHLWGDKYFI
+168 THLWGDKYFI
-179 PGKGILS
+179 PGKGILA
-186 ILPGKTRDPLEDLE
+186 LHPGGMRDPLEDLE

-214 SDLWKSGTG
+214 SDLWKSGTAP
-223 LFRDSLGISIISD
+223 FRDSLGISIISE
-236 KTRETIKRKEAE
+236 KTRRIIQKKEAE

-253 GTLMGLKGGGRYFKV
+253 GTLIGLKGGGRYFKV

-312 DPSTKFKGGKRPY
+312 DTSDKFKGGERPY

-334 IAKKMSPDGKISG
+334 MAKKMSPDGKISG

-357 VQGYSQKMTD
+357 VQGYTQKVTD
-367 PKTGKVRTA
+367 PKTGKTKTA

-423 PLFAQTLKFG
+423 PLFAQSLRFG

-449 LKEIT
+449 LNEIT
-454 INLFYYLAYNRGVPA
+454 VNLFYYLAYNRGIPP
-469 QKGRKKGEFIRIK
+469 QRGRKKGEFPRIK
-482 GELLNELSE
+482 SDLLEELSE
-491 GIKSYKDRPKRREAD
+491 GIKSYSNNPKRREAD
-506 FQEAVRKC
+506 FRDAVQKC

-519 LLPGE
+519 LLPGK
-524 TRTGGLRGYR
+524 TKTGLRGYR
-534 EEVNPGGQKL
+534 EEINPGGRTL

-551 DYLKGEEI
+551 DYLKGEEVN
-559 TLFSEIDNQ
+559 LFSGIEDQ

>member
-1 MKKAKEGE
+1 MSEKEFKPE
-9 GHIRYSQ
+9 LHIHR
-16 KYEQDGSGV
+16 DGNPPSK
-25 FVAIDGETPLL
+25 EELL
-36 EYSLIDGDPSTLE
+36 RSIRD
-49 YHLKAIIF
+49 
-57 YYTPLLEIFK
+57 YYTPLLEVTK
-67 PGGIV
+67 PGGVIDT
-72 ESTDVPEDKK
+72 SDTPEDKK
-82 EEYRQIYSKVRE
+82 EEYRQMYSKLKE
-94 IRDSWIDA
+94 IRDSWEEA
-102 EKEYLSPDTPEERKR
+102 EREYLSPDTPEERKK
-117 EISSSVEEWE
+117 EIAYSVEEWY
-127 LNLSLLHSTNPGYPN
+127 LNLVLLHAQNPDYFSK
-142 QEGEVKLPDYRIV
+142 EEVKLPDYRIV
-155 VDPET
+155 IDTET
-160 GEKTESRE
+160 GERKEYRGE
-168 KTHLWGDKYFI
+168 THLWGDKYFI
-179 PGKGILS
+179 PGKGILA
-186 ILPGKTRDPLEDLE
+186 LHPGGMRDPLEDLE

-214 SDLWKSGTG
+214 SDLWKSGTAP
-223 LFRDSLGISIISD
+223 FRDSLGISIISE
-236 KTRETIKRKEAE
+236 KTRRIIQKKEAE

-253 GTLMGLKGGGRYFKV
+253 GTLIGLKGGGRYFKV

-312 DPSTKFKGGKRPY
+312 DTSDKFKGGERPY

-334 IAKKMSPDGKISG
+334 MAKKMSPDGKISG

-357 VQGYSQKMTD
+357 VQGYTQKVTD
-367 PKTGKVRTA
+367 PKTGKTKTA

-423 PLFAQTLKFG
+423 PLFAQSLRFG

-449 LKEIT
+449 LNEIT
-454 INLFYYLAYNRGVPA
+454 VNLFYYLAYNRGILP
-469 QKGRKKGEFIRIK
+469 QRGRKKGEFPRIK
-482 GELLNELSE
+482 SDLLEELSE
-491 GIKSYKDRPKRREAD
+491 GIKSYSNNPKRREAD
-506 FQEAVRKC
+506 FRDAVQKC

-519 LLPGE
+519 LLPGK
-524 TRTGGLRGYR
+524 TKTGLRGYR
-534 EEVNPGGQKL
+534 EEINPGGRTL

-551 DYLKGEEI
+551 DYLKGEEVN
-559 TLFSEIDNQ
+559 LFSGIEDQ

>member
-1 MKKAKEGE
+1 MTAKEKDFDPRLYI
-9 GHIRYSQ
+9 HL
-16 KYEQDGSGV
+16 
-25 FVAIDGETPLL
+25 DGEETSPTKKDLL
-36 EYSLIDGDPSTLE
+36 ESIRDYYDTLLGIQDFLRDTSTPEERKEIDL
-49 YHLKAIIF
+49 
-57 YYTPLLEIFK
+57 
-67 PGGIV
+67 
-72 ESTDVPEDKK
+72 
-82 EEYRQIYSKVRE
+82 QIERLQE
-94 IRDSWIDA
+94 IRDSWEEADRD
-102 EKEYLSPDTPEERKR
+102 YRSPETTDERKKEIAISVAEWIGNFILLRGYR
-117 EISSSVEEWE
+117 EEKKKEREKILEAGGNVPEITEEDF
-127 LNLSLLHSTNPGYPN
+127 PP
-142 QEGEVKLPDYRIV
+142 YRIE

-160 GEKTESRE
+160 LKARKVKD
-168 KTHLWGDKYFI
+168 KTHLWGNKYLI
-179 PGKGILS
+179 PGEAI
-186 ILPGKTRDPLEDLE
+186 IDLPPIGSRDPLEDLE
-200 KIRDSAK
+200 HIRESAK

-312 DPSTKFKGGKRPY
+312 DPSTKFKGGERPY

-367 PKTGKVRTA
+367 PKTGKVKTA

-454 INLFYYLAYNRGVPA
+454 INLFYYLAYNRGIPP
-469 QKGRKKGEFIRIK
+469 QKGRNKGEFPRRK
-482 GELLNELSE
+482 RDLLEELSE

-519 LLPGE
+519 LLPGK

-534 EEVNPGGQKL
+534 EEINPGGQTI

-559 TLFSEIDNQ
+559 TLFSELDDQ

>member
-1 MKKAKEGE
+1 MTAKEKDFDPRLYI
-9 GHIRYSQ
+9 HL
-16 KYEQDGSGV
+16 
-25 FVAIDGETPLL
+25 DGEETSPTKRDLL
-36 EYSLIDGDPSTLE
+36 ESIRDYYDTLLGIQDFLRDTSTPEERKEIDLQRE
-49 YHLKAIIF
+49 RL
-57 YYTPLLEIFK
+57 
-67 PGGIV
+67 
-72 ESTDVPEDKK
+72 
-82 EEYRQIYSKVRE
+82 QE
-94 IRDSWIDA
+94 IRDSWEEADRD
-102 EKEYLSPDTPEERKR
+102 YRSPETTDERKKEIAISVAEWIGNFILLRGYR
-117 EISSSVEEWE
+117 EEKKREREKILEAGGNVPEITEEDF
-127 LNLSLLHSTNPGYPN
+127 PP
-142 QEGEVKLPDYRIV
+142 YRIE

-160 GEKTESRE
+160 LKARKVKD
-168 KTHLWGDKYFI
+168 KTHLWGNKYLI
-179 PGKGILS
+179 PGEAI
-186 ILPGKTRDPLEDLE
+186 IDLPPIGSRDPLEDLE
-200 KIRDSAK
+200 HIRESAK

-305 AIVEKIK
+305 AIVERIK
-312 DPSTKFKGGKRPY
+312 DPSTKFKGGERPY

-367 PKTGKVRTA
+367 PKTGKVKTA

-454 INLFYYLAYNRGVPA
+454 INLFYYLAYNRGIPP
-469 QKGRKKGEFIRIK
+469 QKGRNKGEFPRRK
-482 GELLNELSE
+482 RDLLEELSE

-519 LLPGE
+519 LLPGK

-534 EEVNPGGQKL
+534 EEINPGGQTI

-559 TLFSEIDNQ
+559 TLFSELDDQ

>member
-1 MKKAKEGE
+1 M
-9 GHIRYSQ
+9 
-16 KYEQDGSGV
+16 
-25 FVAIDGETPLL
+25 
-36 EYSLIDGDPSTLE
+36 
-49 YHLKAIIF
+49 
-57 YYTPLLEIFK
+57 
-67 PGGIV
+67 
-72 ESTDVPEDKK
+72 
-82 EEYRQIYSKVRE
+82 
-94 IRDSWIDA
+94 
-102 EKEYLSPDTPEERKR
+102 
-117 EISSSVEEWE
+117 
-127 LNLSLLHSTNPGYPN
+127 N
-142 QEGEVKLPDYRIV
+142 RIQ
-155 VDPET
+155 
-160 GEKTESRE
+160 
-168 KTHLWGDKYFI
+168 
-179 PGKGILS
+179 
-186 ILPGKTRDPLEDLE
+186 
-200 KIRDSAK
+200 
-207 SGLVKVS
+207 
-214 SDLWKSGTG
+214 
-223 LFRDSLGISIISD
+223 
-236 KTRETIKRKEAE
+236 
-248 GKLLA
+248 
-253 GTLMGLKGGGRYFKV
+253 GRN
-268 FNIALAQTLYE
+268 NIALAQTLYE

-312 DPSTKFKGGKRPY
+312 DPSTKFKGGERPY

-367 PKTGKVRTA
+367 PKTGKVKTA

-454 INLFYYLAYNRGVPA
+454 INLFYYLAYNRGIPP
-469 QKGRKKGEFIRIK
+469 QKGRNKGEFPRRK
-482 GELLNELSE
+482 RDLLEELSE

-519 LLPGE
+519 LLPGK

-534 EEVNPGGQKL
+534 EEINPGGQTI

-559 TLFSEIDNQ
+559 TLFSELDDQ

>member
-1 MKKAKEGE
+1 MSEKEFKPE
-9 GHIRYSQ
+9 LHIHR
-16 KYEQDGSGV
+16 DGNPPTKEELLR
-25 FVAIDGETPLL
+25 AIRD
-36 EYSLIDGDPSTLE
+36 
-49 YHLKAIIF
+49 
-57 YYTPLLEIFK
+57 YYTPLLEVTK
-67 PGGIV
+67 PGGVIDT
-72 ESTDVPEDKK
+72 TDTPEDKR
-82 EEYRQIYSKVRE
+82 EEYRQMYSKLKE
-94 IRDSWIDA
+94 IRDSWEEA
-102 EKEYLSPDTPEERKR
+102 EREYLSPDTPEERKK
-117 EISSSVEEWE
+117 EIAYSVEEWY
-127 LNLSLLHSTNPGYPN
+127 LNLVLLHAQNPDYFSK
-142 QEGEVKLPDYRIV
+142 EEVKLPDYRIV
-155 VDPET
+155 IDTET
-160 GEKTESRE
+160 GERKEYRGE
-168 KTHLWGDKYFI
+168 THLWGDKYFI
-179 PGKGILS
+179 PGKGILA
-186 ILPGKTRDPLEDLE
+186 LHPGGMRDPLEDLE

-214 SDLWKSGTG
+214 SDLWKSGTAP
-223 LFRDSLGISIISD
+223 FRDSLGISIISE
-236 KTRETIKRKEAE
+236 KTRRIIQKKEAE

-253 GTLMGLKGGGRYFKV
+253 GTLIGLKGGGRYFKV

-312 DPSTKFKGGKRPY
+312 DTSDKFKGGERPY

-334 IAKKMSPDGKISG
+334 MAKKMSPDGKISG

-357 VQGYSQKMTD
+357 VQGYTQKVTD
-367 PKTGKVRTA
+367 PKTGKTKTA

-423 PLFAQTLKFG
+423 PLFAQSLRFG

-454 INLFYYLAYNRGVPA
+454 VNLFYYLAYNRGIPP
-469 QKGRKKGEFIRIK
+469 QRGRKKGEFPRIK
-482 GELLNELSE
+482 SDLLEELSE
-491 GIKSYKDRPKRREAD
+491 GIKSYSNNPKRREAD
-506 FQEAVRKC
+506 FRDAVQKC

-519 LLPGE
+519 LLPGK
-524 TRTGGLRGYR
+524 TKTGLRGYR
-534 EEVNPGGQKL
+534 EEINPGGRTL

-551 DYLKGEEI
+551 DYLKGEEVN
-559 TLFSEIDNQ
+559 LFSGIEDQ

>member
-1 MKKAKEGE
+1 MSEKEFKPE
-9 GHIRYSQ
+9 LHIHR
-16 KYEQDGSGV
+16 DGNPPSTEDLLKGIRDYY
-25 FVAIDGETPLL
+25 APLL
-36 EYSLIDGDPSTLE
+36 EVTR
-49 YHLKAIIF
+49 
-57 YYTPLLEIFK
+57 
-67 PGGIV
+67 PGGVMDSQDI
-72 ESTDVPEDKK
+72 PEERR
-82 EEYRQIYSKVRE
+82 EEYRQIYSRLKE
-94 IRDSWIDA
+94 IRDSW
-102 EKEYLSPDTPEERKR
+102 EETEREYTSKETTEERRK
-117 EISSSVEEWE
+117 EISYSVEEWY
-127 LNLSLLHSTNPGYPN
+127 LNLVLLHATNKGKGGLLS
-142 QEGEVKLPDYRIV
+142 GEMTLPPYRIV

-160 GEKTESRE
+160 GERTESRE
-168 KTHLWGDKYFI
+168 ETHLWGDKYFV
-179 PGKGILS
+179 PGEGILS
-186 ILPGKTRDPLEDLE
+186 RIHPGGGRDPLEDLE

-214 SDLWKSGTG
+214 SDLWKSGTAP
-223 LFRDSLGISIISD
+223 FRDSLGISIISERT
-236 KTRETIKRKEAE
+236 KKIIQKKEAE

-312 DPSTKFKGGKRPY
+312 DTSDKFQGGERPY

-334 IAKKMSPDGKISG
+334 MAKKMSPDGKISG

-357 VQGYSQKMTD
+357 VQGYTQKVTD
-367 PKTGKVRTA
+367 PKTGKVKTA

-385 YLVEGERSL
+385 YLVEGQRSI

-423 PLFAQTLKFG
+423 PLFAQSLRFG

-454 INLFYYLAYNRGVPA
+454 VNLFYYLAYNRGIPP
-469 QKGRKKGEFIRIK
+469 QKGRKKGEFPRIK
-482 GELLNELSE
+482 RDLLEELSE
-491 GIKSYKDRPKRREAD
+491 GIESYSRNPKRREVD
-506 FQEAVRKC
+506 FRDAVQKC

-519 LLPGE
+519 LLPGK
-524 TRTGGLRGYR
+524 TKTGLRGYR
-534 EEVNPGGQKL
+534 EEVNPGGQIL

-559 TLFSEIDNQ
+559 NLFSGLEEQ

>member
-1 MKKAKEGE
+1 MSEKEFKPE
-9 GHIRYSQ
+9 LHIHR
-16 KYEQDGSGV
+16 DGNPPSK
-25 FVAIDGETPLL
+25 EELL
-36 EYSLIDGDPSTLE
+36 RSIRD
-49 YHLKAIIF
+49 
-57 YYTPLLEIFK
+57 YYTPLLEVTK
-67 PGGIV
+67 PGGVIDT
-72 ESTDVPEDKK
+72 SDTPEDKK
-82 EEYRQIYSKVRE
+82 EEYRQMYSKLKE
-94 IRDSWIDA
+94 IRDSWEEA
-102 EKEYLSPDTPEERKR
+102 EREYLSPDTPEERKK
-117 EISSSVEEWE
+117 EIAYSVEEWY
-127 LNLSLLHSTNPGYPN
+127 LNLVLLHAQNPDYFSK
-142 QEGEVKLPDYRIV
+142 EEVKLPDYRIV
-155 VDPET
+155 IDTET
-160 GEKTESRE
+160 GERKEYRGE
-168 KTHLWGDKYFI
+168 THLWGDKYFI
-179 PGKGILS
+179 PGKGILA
-186 ILPGKTRDPLEDLE
+186 LHPGGMRDPLEDLE

-214 SDLWKSGTG
+214 SDLWKSGTAP
-223 LFRDSLGISIISD
+223 FRDSLGISIISE
-236 KTRETIKRKEAE
+236 KTRRIIQKKEAE

-253 GTLMGLKGGGRYFKV
+253 GTLIGLKGGGRYFKV

-312 DPSTKFKGGKRPY
+312 DTSDKFKGGERPY

-334 IAKKMSPDGKISG
+334 MAKKMSPDGKISG

-357 VQGYSQKMTD
+357 VQGYTQKVTD
-367 PKTGKVRTA
+367 PKTGKTKTA

-423 PLFAQTLKFG
+423 PLFAQSLRFG

-449 LKEIT
+449 LNEIT
-454 INLFYYLAYNRGVPA
+454 VNLFYYLAYNRGIPP
-469 QKGRKKGEFIRIK
+469 QRGRKKGEFPRIK
-482 GELLNELSE
+482 SDLLEELSE
-491 GIKSYKDRPKRREAD
+491 GIKSYSNNPKRREAD
-506 FQEAVRKC
+506 FRDAVQKC

-519 LLPGE
+519 LLPGK
-524 TRTGGLRGYR
+524 TKTGLRGYR
-534 EEVNPGGQKL
+534 EEINPGGRTL

-551 DYLKGEEI
+551 DYLKGEEVN
-559 TLFSEIDNQ
+559 LFSGIEDQ

>member
-1 MKKAKEGE
+1 MTAKEKDFDPRLYI
-9 GHIRYSQ
+9 HL
-16 KYEQDGSGV
+16 
-25 FVAIDGETPLL
+25 DGEETSPTKKDLL
-36 EYSLIDGDPSTLE
+36 ESIRDYYDTLLGIQDFLRDTSTPEERKEIDL
-49 YHLKAIIF
+49 
-57 YYTPLLEIFK
+57 
-67 PGGIV
+67 
-72 ESTDVPEDKK
+72 
-82 EEYRQIYSKVRE
+82 QIERLQE
-94 IRDSWIDA
+94 IRDSWEEADRD
-102 EKEYLSPDTPEERKR
+102 YRSPETTDERKKEIAISVAEWIGNFILLRGYR
-117 EISSSVEEWE
+117 EQKKKEREKILEAGGNVPEITEEDF
-127 LNLSLLHSTNPGYPN
+127 PP
-142 QEGEVKLPDYRIV
+142 YRIE

-160 GEKTESRE
+160 LKARKVKD
-168 KTHLWGDKYFI
+168 KTHLWGNKYLI
-179 PGKGILS
+179 PGEAI
-186 ILPGKTRDPLEDLE
+186 IDLPPIGSRDPLEDLE
-200 KIRDSAK
+200 HIRESAK

-253 GTLMGLKGGGRYFKV
+253 GTLMGLKGGGRYFKI

-312 DPSTKFKGGKRPY
+312 DPSTKFKGGERPY
-325 PIVLLSWED
+325 PIVLLIWED

-367 PKTGKVRTA
+367 PKTGKVKTA
-376 YIPGLLGRE
+376 YIPGILGRE

-454 INLFYYLAYNRGVPA
+454 INLFYYLAYNRGIPP
-469 QKGRKKGEFIRIK
+469 QRGRKKGEFPRRK
-482 GELLNELSE
+482 GELLEELSE
-491 GIKSYKDRPKRREAD
+491 GIESYKKNPKRREAD
-506 FQEAVRKC
+506 FQEAIRKC

-519 LLPGE
+519 LLPGK

-534 EEVNPGGQKL
+534 EEINPGGQTI

-559 TLFSEIDNQ
+559 TLFSELDDQ

>member
-1 MKKAKEGE
+1 MTAKEKDFDPRLYI
-9 GHIRYSQ
+9 HL
-16 KYEQDGSGV
+16 
-25 FVAIDGETPLL
+25 DGEETTPTKKDLL
-36 EYSLIDGDPSTLE
+36 ESIRDYYDTLLGIQDFLRDTSTPEERKEIDL
-49 YHLKAIIF
+49 
-57 YYTPLLEIFK
+57 
-67 PGGIV
+67 
-72 ESTDVPEDKK
+72 
-82 EEYRQIYSKVRE
+82 QIERLQE
-94 IRDSWIDA
+94 IRDSWEEADRD
-102 EKEYLSPDTPEERKR
+102 YRSPETTDERKKEIAISVAEWIGNFILLRGYR
-117 EISSSVEEWE
+117 EEKKREREKILEAGGKVPEITEEDF
-127 LNLSLLHSTNPGYPN
+127 PP
-142 QEGEVKLPDYRIV
+142 YRIK

-160 GEKTESRE
+160 LKARKVKD
-168 KTHLWGDKYFI
+168 KTHLWGNKYLI
-179 PGKGILS
+179 PGEAI
-186 ILPGKTRDPLEDLE
+186 IDLPPIGSRDPLKDLE
-200 KIRDSAK
+200 HIRESAK

-305 AIVEKIK
+305 AIVERIK
-312 DPSTKFKGGKRPY
+312 DPSTKFKGGERPY

-334 IAKKMSPDGKISG
+334 ITKKMSPDGKISG

-367 PKTGKVRTA
+367 PKTGKVKTA

-454 INLFYYLAYNRGVPA
+454 INLFYYLAYNRGIPP
-469 QKGRKKGEFIRIK
+469 QKGRNKGEFPRRK
-482 GELLNELSE
+482 RDLLEELSE

-519 LLPGE
+519 LLPGK

-534 EEVNPGGQKL
+534 EEINPGGQTI

-559 TLFSEIDNQ
+559 TLFSELDDQ

>member
-1 MKKAKEGE
+1 MSEKEFKPE
-9 GHIRYSQ
+9 LHIHR
-16 KYEQDGSGV
+16 DGNPPTKEELLR
-25 FVAIDGETPLL
+25 AIRD
-36 EYSLIDGDPSTLE
+36 
-49 YHLKAIIF
+49 
-57 YYTPLLEIFK
+57 YYTPLLEVTK
-67 PGGIV
+67 PGGVIDT
-72 ESTDVPEDKK
+72 TDTPEDKR
-82 EEYRQIYSKVRE
+82 EEYKQMYSKLKE
-94 IRDSWIDA
+94 IRDSWEEA
-102 EKEYLSPDTPEERKR
+102 EREYLSPDTPEQRKK
-117 EISSSVEEWE
+117 EIAYSVEEWY
-127 LNLSLLHSTNPGYPN
+127 LNLVLLHAQNPDYFSK
-142 QEGEVKLPDYRIV
+142 EEVKLPDYRIV
-155 VDPET
+155 IDTET
-160 GEKTESRE
+160 GERKEYRGE
-168 KTHLWGDKYFI
+168 THLWGDKYFI
-179 PGKGILS
+179 PGKGILA
-186 ILPGKTRDPLEDLE
+186 LHPGGMRDPLEDLE

-214 SDLWKSGTG
+214 SDLWKSGTAP
-223 LFRDSLGISIISD
+223 FRDSLGISIISE
-236 KTRETIKRKEAE
+236 KTRRIIQKKEAE

-253 GTLMGLKGGGRYFKV
+253 GTLIGLKGGGRYFKV

-312 DPSTKFKGGKRPY
+312 DTSDKFKGGERPY

-334 IAKKMSPDGKISG
+334 MAKKMSPDGKISG

-357 VQGYSQKMTD
+357 VQGYTQKVTD
-367 PKTGKVRTA
+367 PKTGKVKTA

-423 PLFAQTLKFG
+423 PLFAQSLRFG

-454 INLFYYLAYNRGVPA
+454 VNLFYYLAYNRGIPP
-469 QKGRKKGEFIRIK
+469 QRGRKKGEFPRIK
-482 GELLNELSE
+482 SDLLEELSE
-491 GIKSYKDRPKRREAD
+491 GIKSYSNNPKRREAD
-506 FQEAVRKC
+506 FRDAVQKC

-519 LLPGE
+519 LLPGK
-524 TRTGGLRGYR
+524 TKTGLRGYR
-534 EEVNPGGQKL
+534 EEINPGGRTL

-551 DYLKGEEI
+551 DYLKGEEVN
-559 TLFSEIDNQ
+559 LFSGIEDQ

>member
-1 MKKAKEGE
+1 MTAKERDFDPRLYI
-9 GHIRYSQ
+9 HL
-16 KYEQDGSGV
+16 
-25 FVAIDGETPLL
+25 DGEETTPTKKDLL
-36 EYSLIDGDPSTLE
+36 ESIRDYYDTLLGIQDFLRDTSTPEERKEIDL
-49 YHLKAIIF
+49 
-57 YYTPLLEIFK
+57 
-67 PGGIV
+67 
-72 ESTDVPEDKK
+72 
-82 EEYRQIYSKVRE
+82 QIERLQE
-94 IRDSWIDA
+94 IRDSWEEADRD
-102 EKEYLSPDTPEERKR
+102 YRSPETTDERKKEIAISVAEWIGNFILLRGYR
-117 EISSSVEEWE
+117 EEKKREREKILEAGGKVPEITEEDF
-127 LNLSLLHSTNPGYPN
+127 PP
-142 QEGEVKLPDYRIV
+142 YRIE

-160 GEKTESRE
+160 LKARKVKD
-168 KTHLWGDKYFI
+168 KTHLWGNKYLI
-179 PGKGILS
+179 PGEAI
-186 ILPGKTRDPLEDLE
+186 IDLPPIGSRDPLEDLE
-200 KIRDSAK
+200 HIRESAK

-305 AIVEKIK
+305 AIVERIK
-312 DPSTKFKGGKRPY
+312 DPSTKFKGGERPY

-367 PKTGKVRTA
+367 PKTGKVKTA

-454 INLFYYLAYNRGVPA
+454 INLFYYLAYNRGIPP
-469 QKGRKKGEFIRIK
+469 QKGRNKGEFPRRK
-482 GELLNELSE
+482 RDLLEELSE

-519 LLPGE
+519 LLPGK

-534 EEVNPGGQKL
+534 EEINPGGQTI

-559 TLFSEIDNQ
+559 TLFSELDDQ

>member
-1 MKKAKEGE
+1 MSEKEFKPE
-9 GHIRYSQ
+9 LHIHR
-16 KYEQDGSGV
+16 DGNPPSTESLLQGIKDYY
-25 FVAIDGETPLL
+25 APLL
-36 EYSLIDGDPSTLE
+36 EVTR
-49 YHLKAIIF
+49 
-57 YYTPLLEIFK
+57 
-67 PGGIV
+67 PGGV
-72 ESTDVPEDKK
+72 MDSQDVPEERR
-82 EEYRQIYSKVRE
+82 EEYRQIYSRLKE
-94 IRDSWIDA
+94 IRDTWEET
-102 EKEYLSPDTPEERKR
+102 EKEYTSKDTPEERRK
-117 EISSSVEEWE
+117 EISYSVEEWY
-127 LNLSLLHSTNPGYPN
+127 LNLVLLHATNKGKGGLLT
-142 QEGEVKLPDYRIV
+142 GEVTLPPYRIV
-155 VDPET
+155 VDPDT
-160 GEKTESRE
+160 GERTESRE
-168 KTHLWGDKYFI
+168 ETYLWGDKYFV
-179 PGKGILS
+179 PGEGILS
-186 ILPGKTRDPLEDLE
+186 RIHPGGGRDPLEDLE

-214 SDLWKSGTG
+214 SDLWKSGTAP
-223 LFRDSLGISIISD
+223 FRDSLGISIISE
-236 KTRETIKRKEAE
+236 KTRRIIQKKEAE

-253 GTLMGLKGGGRYFKV
+253 GTLIGLKGGGRYFKV

-312 DPSTKFKGGKRPY
+312 DTSDKFKGGERPY

-334 IAKKMSPDGKISG
+334 MAKKMSPDGKISG

-357 VQGYSQKMTD
+357 VQGYTQKVTD
-367 PKTGKVRTA
+367 PKTGKVKTA

-423 PLFAQTLKFG
+423 PLFAQSLRFG

-454 INLFYYLAYNRGVPA
+454 VNLFYYLAYNRGIPP
-469 QKGRKKGEFIRIK
+469 QRGRKKGEFPRIK
-482 GELLNELSE
+482 SDLLEELSE
-491 GIKSYKDRPKRREAD
+491 GIKSYTNNPKRREAD
-506 FQEAVRKC
+506 FRDAVQKC

-519 LLPGE
+519 LLPGK
-524 TRTGGLRGYR
+524 TKTGLRGYR
-534 EEVNPGGQKL
+534 EEINPGGRTL

-551 DYLKGEEI
+551 DYLKGEEVN
-559 TLFSEIDNQ
+559 LFSGIEDQ